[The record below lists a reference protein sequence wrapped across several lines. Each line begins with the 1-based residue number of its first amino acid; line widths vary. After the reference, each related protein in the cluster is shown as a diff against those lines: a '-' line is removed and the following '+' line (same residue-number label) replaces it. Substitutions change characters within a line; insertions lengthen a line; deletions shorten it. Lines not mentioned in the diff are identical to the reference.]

1 MRSTNEQFA
10 RDSAVAASGPLAE
23 LTVDDAPPLHVDG
36 AKLPKTAALMA
47 VAHTPRAVGMYA
59 ANVY

>member
-1 MRSTNEQFA
+1 M
-10 RDSAVAASGPLAE
+10 AASGPLAE